1 MLDPLHSFS
10 TIAHIAV
17 TIGLFGLYVNG
28 KKSPPALNRLLL
40 WLLPIFAINSIS
52 LLLWSFSQTIAH
64 GILSAQEVDENMRL
78 VASIS
83 AAMSY
88 VVAIL
93 WTCLILEIAEM
104 QEFPGIKGRHL
115 SKYVLYYIGGP
126 VIIVMIIVFQHGGAL
141 YLVNN
146 LLAMVFLT
154 RPLFM
159 TRDDGDEVRRKAD
172 VWCSLLLLYSIIAS
186 DVELYLLNPNLWIVD
201 RIRSAIALNTLF
213 IVAIAA
219 LRKQG
224 QERMI
229 LLVSAFAML
238 ILIPAE
244 SVDKYHVFGWGI
256 LRPLLIL
263 VLIIGAIPKESREG
277 MGKWIGLHEL
287 ILIALISSPLL
298 EMMEHLFPIDPL
310 VAATIIAVLVAI
322 VASNNNGR
330 FSEYLSRYEFD
341 KGFLSTA
348 EAQANPSK
356 PMIALFTFIITL
368 IACAAALINHLYLL
382 V

>member
-17 TIGLFGLYVNG
+17 TIGLFGLYING
-28 KKSPPALNRLLL
+28 EKNPPALNRLLL
-40 WLLPIFAINSIS
+40 WLLPIFAINTLS

-64 GILSAQEVDENMRL
+64 GTLSAQDVNEDMRL
-78 VASIS
+78 VAGIS
-83 AAMSY
+83 SAMSY

-115 SKYVLYYIGGP
+115 SKYVLYYIGAP
-126 VIIVMIIVFQHGGAL
+126 LIIVMILVFHHGGTL
-141 YLVNN
+141 YLFNN

-159 TRDDGDEVRRKAD
+159 TRDDGDEARRKAD
-172 VWCSLLLLYSIIAS
+172 VWCSLLLLYSLIAS
-186 DVELYLLNPNLWIVD
+186 DVELNLLNPNLWIID
-201 RIRSAIALNTLF
+201 RLRSAIALNALL

-219 LRKQG
+219 MRKQG
-224 QERMI
+224 LERKI
-229 LLVSAFAML
+229 LLGSAFAML

-244 SVDKYHVFGWGI
+244 SIDRYHVFGWGI

-263 VLIIGAIPKESREG
+263 VLIIAVIPKASREG

-310 VAATIIAVLVAI
+310 VAATIIAVFVAI
-322 VASNNNGR
+322 VASNNHGR
-330 FSEYLSRYEFD
+330 FSEYLSRYNFD
-341 KGFLSTA
+341 KGFLTTA
-348 EAQANPSK
+348 DAQTKPSM

-368 IACAAALINHLYLL
+368 IACIAALINHLYL
-382 V
+382 

>member
-28 KKSPPALNRLLL
+28 EKNPPAFNRLLL
-40 WLLPIFAINSIS
+40 WLLPIFAINTLS

-64 GILSAQEVDENMRL
+64 GTLSAQDVNEDMRL
-78 VASIS
+78 VAGIS
-83 AAMSY
+83 SAMSY

-115 SKYVLYYIGGP
+115 SKYILYYIGAP
-126 VIIVMIIVFQHGGAL
+126 LIIVMILVFQHGGTL
-141 YLVNN
+141 YLFNN

-159 TRDDGDEVRRKAD
+159 TRDDGDDARRKAD
-172 VWCSLLLLYSIIAS
+172 VWCSLLLLYSLIAS
-186 DVELYLLNPNLWIVD
+186 DVELNLLNPNLWIID
-201 RIRSAIALNTLF
+201 RLRSVIALNALL

-224 QERMI
+224 LERKI
-229 LLVSAFAML
+229 LLSSAFAML
-238 ILIPAE
+238 ILIPTE
-244 SVDKYHVFGWGI
+244 SIDRYHVFGWGI
-256 LRPLLIL
+256 LRPILIL
-263 VLIIGAIPKESREG
+263 VLIIAVIPNDSREG

-322 VASNNNGR
+322 VASNNHGR
-330 FSEYLSRYEFD
+330 FSEYLSSYGFD
-341 KGFLSTA
+341 KGFLSRADT
-348 EAQANPSK
+348 QTKPSM
-356 PMIALFTFIITL
+356 PMIVLFTFIITL
-368 IACAAALINHLYLL
+368 IACTASLINHLYL
-382 V
+382 